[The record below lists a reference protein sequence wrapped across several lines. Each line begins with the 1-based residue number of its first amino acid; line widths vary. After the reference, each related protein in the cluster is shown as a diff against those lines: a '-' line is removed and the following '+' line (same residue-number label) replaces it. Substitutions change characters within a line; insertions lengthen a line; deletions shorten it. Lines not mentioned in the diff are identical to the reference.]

1 MDMQSNGEPGTI
13 YPEDKAEEHSFIKET
28 LFWEGMLHT
37 ESIGT
42 DWELE
47 MQWFFIGW
55 VVIVSLAE
63 LLPG

>member
-1 MDMQSNGEPGTI
+1 MVMQSDGEPGTI
-13 YPEDKAEEHSFIKET
+13 YPEDKAEEHSFIEERGI
-28 LFWEGMLHT
+28 WEGMLHT
-37 ESIGT
+37 QSIGA

-47 MQWFFIGW
+47 MQWVFIDW